1 MIPEDKA
8 ELQSAQFVQ
17 GVWGKIYRMETWME
31 ELIELMTPF
40 AQHWLEALLWL
51 MPYGVIFAVVDYFG
65 RAEPGQGIFR
75 SGFVTDLLHSLIN
88 PVLAAPVLA
97 LVFAGIQGVG
107 GGLNER
113 NGAVLSAFPF
123 WLQVLA
129 AILAG
134 DIIGYWRHRLL
145 HMKYGWPFH
154 AVHHSSE
161 EMDWLSND
169 RVDVGENLVTAAFAA
184 GGLFCLGFSP
194 EAAVAQVFAR
204 RSYGLFLH
212 CNITWSY
219 GVLDR
224 IFVSPRNHRW
234 HHSADPRA
242 IDRNFATF
250 FSFLDVLFGT
260 YFMPRVEF
268 PHQLGLIR
276 EKMPAGYVRQVTY
289 PYLALWRVLRE
300 RWASLGNPPIQSN
313 LGDLPHQDPAGKSA

>member
-97 LVFAGIQGVG
+97 LVFAGIQGLA

-113 NGAVLSAFPF
+113 NGAVLSALPF

-134 DIIGYWRHRLL
+134 DIIGYWRHPLL
-145 HMKYGWPFH
+145 HMKYGLPFP
-154 AVHHSSE
+154 ARPHSNAGI
-161 EMDWLSND
+161 DW
-169 RVDVGENLVTAAFAA
+169 
-184 GGLFCLGFSP
+184 
-194 EAAVAQVFAR
+194 
-204 RSYGLFLH
+204 RSH
-212 CNITWSY
+212 
-219 GVLDR
+219 
-224 IFVSPRNHRW
+224 
-234 HHSADPRA
+234 DP
-242 IDRNFATF
+242 
-250 FSFLDVLFGT
+250 
-260 YFMPRVEF
+260 
-268 PHQLGLIR
+268 
-276 EKMPAGYVRQVTY
+276 
-289 PYLALWRVLRE
+289 
-300 RWASLGNPPIQSN
+300 
-313 LGDLPHQDPAGKSA
+313 GDLSQN